1 MLSLWE
7 FDLVFV
13 CVVVVKS
20 LKISKEIGVKS
31 LKISK
36 EIGLGVW

>member
-1 MLSLWE
+1 MLSLWV

-20 LKISKEIGVKS
+20 S
-31 LKISK
+31 KISK